1 MSLVLLERPEDGI
14 ALLRMNRPEAMN
26 ALNNAAREE
35 LATHFEALNADGSVR
50 VIVITGNEKAF
61 VAGADLKEF
70 ADLGTADWAFTDA
83 RRMWRIVSACPKPM
97 IAAVNGFA
105 LGGGCELALHCDI
118 IIAGENAKMGLPEIQ
133 VGVLPG
139 GGGTQRL
146 TRAVGKYKALKMML
160 TAEWISGQDASDMGL
175 ASEAVPDEEVLDRA
189 MAIAHKVAKMP
200 PLGAKYIKEVTLA
213 GMDASLETGLMLER
227 KAFEIL
233 FSTGDQK
240 EGAAAFIEKRK
251 PEFKGK

>member
-160 TAEWISGQDASDMGL
+160 TAEWVSGQEASDMGL

-200 PLGAKYIKEVTLA
+200 PLGTKYIKEVTLA

>member
-1 MSLVLLERPEDGI
+1 MSLVILERPEKGI
-14 ALLRMNRPEAMN
+14 GFIRINRPEVMN
-26 ALNNAAREE
+26 ALNNATREE
-35 LATHFEALNADGSVR
+35 LVAKFEGAIADDEIR

-83 RRMWRIVSACPKPM
+83 RRMWKVISGCPKPI

-118 IIAGENAKMGLPEIQ
+118 IIAGEEAKMGLPEIG

-160 TAEWISGQDASDMGL
+160 TAEWVSGKEACDMGMV
-175 ASEAVPDEEVLDRA
+175 SEVVVDDEVLERA
-189 MAIAHKVAKMP
+189 FSIARKVATMP
-200 PLGAKYIKEVTLA
+200 PLGVKLIKEVTLA
-213 GMDASLETGLMLER
+213 GMDGSLETGLILER

-233 FSTGDQK
+233 FSTEDQK
-240 EGAAAFIEKRK
+240 EGASAFVQKRK
-251 PEFKGK
+251 PEFKGR